1 MSIMCAA
8 IHAVT
13 NGLIEYFVYT
23 TFMYTWPLACNMAET
38 PTPKEKARILEQH
51 RLALTQ
57 WVLSDWTDKH
67 AERRMEA
74 LFAVMQGWE

>member
-1 MSIMCAA
+1 MCAA

-13 NGLIEYFVYT
+13 NGLTNVYFVYT

>member
-1 MSIMCAA
+1 
-8 IHAVT
+8 
-13 NGLIEYFVYT
+13 
-23 TFMYTWPLACNMAET
+23 MAET
-38 PTPKEKARILEQH
+38 PTLKEKARILEQH

-74 LFAVMQGWE
+74 LYAIMQGWE